1 MLRII
6 ANLDT
11 LFKLLDWII
20 YLCLCTIAVIF
31 FWHELEQFHSKYSS
45 FKEYEESIQESPAI
59 VFCFDPFK
67 KITNVATND
76 ENSLALDLHISRVL
90 DFSRD
95 ARKIDPFL
103 ARKCEKCEESFV
115 P

>member
-1 MLRII
+1 MSANQMLRIT

-76 ENSLALDLHISRVL
+76 ENSLALDPYKVKHYEPYKLGVDFNISYN
-90 DFSRD
+90 
-95 ARKIDPFL
+95 
-103 ARKCEKCEESFV
+103 
-115 P
+115 

>member
-76 ENSLALDLHISRVL
+76 ENSLA
-90 DFSRD
+90 
-95 ARKIDPFL
+95 
-103 ARKCEKCEESFV
+103 V
-115 P
+115 PMNFHHLPIWHLIPTRSNIMNHTSLE